1 MQHGPVS
8 FAWLLCPAVVYLENR
23 VLLTACDTHGR
34 CLAPLTRGK
43 EAARAGAREAPRGAA
58 PAQAAGEAEMRPA
71 ATSFPLSAAGRV
83 LPFPLNPSS
92 PSVQAPSLLAIHVSK
107 KSTYRIHGLS
117 SRL

>member
-43 EAARAGAREAPRGAA
+43 EAARAERVRRREGPPQPRQ
-58 PAQAAGEAEMRPA
+58 PERPKRGPRPLH
-71 ATSFPLSAAGRV
+71 FLSALSAV
-83 LPFPLNPSS
+83 PFLS
-92 PSVQAPSLLAIHVSK
+92 P
-107 KSTYRIHGLS
+107 
-117 SRL
+117 

>member
-34 CLAPLTRGK
+34 CLAPLTHGK

-58 PAQAAGEAEMRPA
+58 PAQAAGEAETRPA
-71 ATSFPLSAAGRV
+71 ATSFPLSLSAVSFR
-83 LPFPLNPSS
+83 S
-92 PSVQAPSLLAIHVSK
+92 P
-107 KSTYRIHGLS
+107 
-117 SRL
+117 